1 MKTLPLLIAA
11 AIGAAALTACASPE
25 EIHAMDQRTCSGYGF
40 HPGTDTYANCMMKQA
55 DKRDQDMRANMQNM
69 SHPATQPAAAPAA
82 TVIVIPAEGK
92 PKLPDCRMQDPGVT
106 LNMDGKW
113 EGPNCTPA
121 H

>member
-40 HPGTDTYANCMMKQA
+40 QPGTDNYANCMMKQA
-55 DKRDQDMRANMQNM
+55 DKRDQDMRARMTP
-69 SHPATQPAAAPAA
+69 PAQPAAAPAT
-82 TVIVIPAEGK
+82 TVIVIPSESR

-106 LNMDGKW
+106 LNSDGKW

-121 H
+121 R